1 MIDFYNYL
9 AIICYIMSGVFLVT
23 SLAMFFGF
31 SIPKIWKNTSGEL
44 GKKQIED
51 MKKDK
56 YAKDEYNVFEELEKK
71 AKPRKSGT
79 QNIKIK
85 TSTYG
90 SNETVSSD
98 NTTFL
103 QQSSKII
110 NPNFIIEKNIVFVST
125 NEMA

>member
-9 AIICYIMSGVFLVT
+9 AIICYIMSGILLVT

-31 SIPKIWKNTSGEL
+31 SIPKIWKNKSGEL

-56 YAKDEYNVFEELEKK
+56 YAKEEYNVFEELEKK
-71 AKPRKSGT
+71 AKPRKSDTHIKVGT
-79 QNIKIK
+79 T
-85 TSTYG
+85 TSG
-90 SNETVSSD
+90 ISEIISNE
-98 NTTFL
+98 NTTLL
-103 QQSSKII
+103 QQSSKVI